1 MKKVFTAVYKQIVI
15 NEEALKNVRKL
26 CADRKGPIVFCP
38 THRSYVDFL
47 LVSSVLYYYNMEVP
61 HICAGEDLMM
71 IKGISHVLRASGAFF
86 MRRTFRGD
94 PLYKAIFTGYVEM
107 LCQDKMIMEFFIEG
121 TRSRT
126 NKMLAP
132 KFGILKIM
140 TDAFFDKKIEEVTFI
155 PVTINYTRTLEGE
168 SFPNELTGES
178 KVKESL
184 SRIVKAF
191 SILAMNFGTIHLDFY
206 APIKLSETVKSFQKI
221 KPELNP
227 FKNRADRLPF
237 NNDLGNKMVFI
248 LQNHIRIMPTTLVA
262 SILMLYRKGIT
273 EDQLVKKVSWLGMA
287 LNQRGAVVTTDSGL
301 PNEQTLKIGLYHLK
315 DYITLKRNIYMPKVS
330 EGNYHNYIMLGYY
343 RNPLNFIFYT
353 ESIIVCSIMS
363 FGREQAWKKGVS
375 VDELYKRTSYL
386 AELLKREEVMKEY
399 LQNNRPLF
407 DSKLAFMQSQR
418 MLTIKD
424 EQVYLKSSGEALTL
438 MVGSIC
444 WPMVDTYYVVL
455 LFALTLIKMKNTLDA
470 NLTKDVQWMAETL
483 FIERKTMFYEACNQP
498 AIGNAKAAFLQMKVL
513 AKTGP
518 AHIGLCPEYQKQAG
532 EKKLLELIDFVGQ
545 YRMKPTDQSMLDDVS
560 G

>member
-1 MKKVFTAVYKQIVI
+1 MIALGGRELLQWSRQGLPLQVRSHDDIKKLIFAREDVKDAIAQLVKKKLNHYSNVLLLDVPEEKVYREVEKIAINNIETIISNYNHKALTVMGQAMKKIFTAVYKQIVI

-26 CADRKGPIVFCP
+26 CAERKGPVVFCP

-168 SFPNELTGES
+168 SFPNELTGEN

-184 SRIVKAF
+184 SRIIKAF

-206 APIKLSETVKSFQKI
+206 APIKLSETVKKFQTI

-227 FKNRADRLPF
+227 FTQKADRLPF
-237 NNDLGNKMVFI
+237 NNDLGNKLVFI
-248 LQNHIRIMPTTLVA
+248 L
-262 SILMLYRKGIT
+262 
-273 EDQLVKKVSWLGMA
+273 
-287 LNQRGAVVTTDSGL
+287 
-301 PNEQTLKIGLYHLK
+301 
-315 DYITLKRNIYMPKVS
+315 
-330 EGNYHNYIMLGYY
+330 
-343 RNPLNFIFYT
+343 
-353 ESIIVCSIMS
+353 
-363 FGREQAWKKGVS
+363 
-375 VDELYKRTSYL
+375 
-386 AELLKREEVMKEY
+386 
-399 LQNNRPLF
+399 
-407 DSKLAFMQSQR
+407 
-418 MLTIKD
+418 
-424 EQVYLKSSGEALTL
+424 
-438 MVGSIC
+438 
-444 WPMVDTYYVVL
+444 
-455 LFALTLIKMKNTLDA
+455 
-470 NLTKDVQWMAETL
+470 
-483 FIERKTMFYEACNQP
+483 
-498 AIGNAKAAFLQMKVL
+498 
-513 AKTGP
+513 
-518 AHIGLCPEYQKQAG
+518 
-532 EKKLLELIDFVGQ
+532 
-545 YRMKPTDQSMLDDVS
+545 
-560 G
+560 

>member
-1 MKKVFTAVYKQIVI
+1 MNLGYGIKYYILKEEASMPSMGYNDVVQRMIALGGKELLPWSRQGLPLKVRSHDDIKKILFAREDVKEAIAALVKSKLHHYNSVLLQDVPEEKVYREVEKQAITNIETIISNYNHKALTLMGQAMKKIFTAVYKQIVI
-15 NEEALKNVRKL
+15 NEQALKNVRKL
-26 CADRKGPIVFCP
+26 CADRRGPVVFCP

-107 LCQDKMIMEFFIEG
+107 LCQDKMIIEFFIEG

-206 APIKLSETVKSFQKI
+206 APIQLSETVESFRKV
-221 KPELNP
+221 KPQLSP
-227 FKNRADRLPF
+227 FTRSADRMPF
-237 NNDLGNKMVFI
+237 NSELGNKLTFI
-248 LQNHIRIMPTTLVA
+248 LQKHIRIMPTTLCA
-262 SILMLYRKGIT
+262 AILLLYRKGIT
-273 EDQLVKKVSWLGMA
+273 ED
-287 LNQRGAVVTTDSGL
+287 
-301 PNEQTLKIGLYHLK
+301 
-315 DYITLKRNIYMPKVS
+315 
-330 EGNYHNYIMLGYY
+330 
-343 RNPLNFIFYT
+343 
-353 ESIIVCSIMS
+353 
-363 FGREQAWKKGVS
+363 
-375 VDELYKRTSYL
+375 
-386 AELLKREEVMKEY
+386 
-399 LQNNRPLF
+399 
-407 DSKLAFMQSQR
+407 
-418 MLTIKD
+418 
-424 EQVYLKSSGEALTL
+424 
-438 MVGSIC
+438 
-444 WPMVDTYYVVL
+444 
-455 LFALTLIKMKNTLDA
+455 
-470 NLTKDVQWMAETL
+470 
-483 FIERKTMFYEACNQP
+483 
-498 AIGNAKAAFLQMKVL
+498 
-513 AKTGP
+513 
-518 AHIGLCPEYQKQAG
+518 
-532 EKKLLELIDFVGQ
+532 
-545 YRMKPTDQSMLDDVS
+545 
-560 G
+560 